1 VSVYLNNV
9 SVQYGETLAVDSL
22 QLEINNGERF
32 ALMGP
37 SGSGKSTLLRAVAG
51 LEPLASGT
59 VTIDGSNVTTLPAH
73 LRPVGLMFQ
82 EYALFPHMN
91 VRDNI
96 AYGLRMNGT
105 PKRRASRIAS
115 ELLALAELAG
125 FEERSPA
132 SLSGGERQRVALL
145 RTLAPEPS
153 LVMLDE
159 PLGSLDLALRESL
172 LAQMRTIVTKLGA
185 TTLYV
190 THDRTEAFAFAER
203 LAILRRGR
211 IVRTGTPQE
220 IWDDPRTTFVAR
232 FIGHA
237 NVLAG
242 SALGVKEAS
251 ILVPPGAIAIDDSGN
266 LTVRVLGSI
275 FTDGHHEVTAV
286 LPDGENLTFNSAK
299 PLTVDRSVRLAV
311 ELSGIKELTIDEV

>member
-1 VSVYLNNV
+1 MSVYLNNV

-105 PKRRASRIAS
+105 AKRQASQIAS
-115 ELLALAELAG
+115 EVWKKG
-125 FEERSPA
+125 K
-132 SLSGGERQRVALL
+132 
-145 RTLAPEPS
+145 TLP
-153 LVMLDE
+153 
-159 PLGSLDLALRESL
+159 
-172 LAQMRTIVTKLGA
+172 
-185 TTLYV
+185 
-190 THDRTEAFAFAER
+190 
-203 LAILRRGR
+203 
-211 IVRTGTPQE
+211 
-220 IWDDPRTTFVAR
+220 
-232 FIGHA
+232 
-237 NVLAG
+237 
-242 SALGVKEAS
+242 
-251 ILVPPGAIAIDDSGN
+251 
-266 LTVRVLGSI
+266 
-275 FTDGHHEVTAV
+275 
-286 LPDGENLTFNSAK
+286 
-299 PLTVDRSVRLAV
+299 
-311 ELSGIKELTIDEV
+311 